1 MASIQDFLIFFF
13 TLSSQWS
20 SEVGIFAMLQ
30 MMILM
35 FARLVTFPSHL
46 TTSCFHNHIFLSPS
60 HKETCDPIGC
70 TQVIQDDPLIL
81 RSLT

>member
-1 MASIQDFLIFFF
+1 MASIQDLIFFFF

-20 SEVGIFAMLQ
+20 SEVSIFAMLQ

-35 FARLVTFPSHL
+35 LARLVTFPSHL
-46 TTSCFHNHIFLSPS
+46 TTSRFHDHIFLSPS
-60 HKETCDPIGC
+60 YKENCDPIGC